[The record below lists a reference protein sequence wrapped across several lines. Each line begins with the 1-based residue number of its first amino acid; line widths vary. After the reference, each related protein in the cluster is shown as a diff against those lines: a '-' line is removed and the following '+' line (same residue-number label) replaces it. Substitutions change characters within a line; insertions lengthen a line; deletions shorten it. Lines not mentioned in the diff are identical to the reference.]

1 MSDPL
6 HHAWNLVH
14 KEGFRVANPIGRV
27 PMNQAH
33 DDDGIIDLR
42 ALASTPPPRGAF
54 AMASPFASEPPP
66 AFSLDANDADGER
79 AHSRGSKAKTIAI
92 VVASAAFLALGCV
105 GVGFAFRGAKA
116 APARA
121 AVVAPPAAPPVAAP
135 PAPVA
140 EPAPAAA
147 APAPNA
153 AEEPSAAE
161 AASTKKSKNGKA
173 RAGGAKST
181 KAAAAPVTKAPV
193 TKASDPCN
201 CHGDFQCNIRCA
213 ANK

>member
-1 MSDPL
+1 M

-27 PMNQAH
+27 PMNQSH
-33 DDDGIIDLR
+33 DDDGIIDFR

-54 AMASPFASEPPP
+54 AMPSPFASDPPP
-66 AFSLDANDADGER
+66 AFSLDASDADGER
-79 AHSRGSKAKTIAI
+79 APTRGSKAKTIAI

-121 AVVAPPAAPPVAAP
+121 AAVVAPPAAAPVAAP
-135 PAPVA
+135 PAPAA
-140 EPAPAAA
+140 EPAPVAA
-147 APAPNA
+147 APASSA
-153 AEEPSAAE
+153 AVDPPTAE
-161 AASTKKSKNGKA
+161 AASTKKGKNGKA
-173 RAGGAKST
+173 RAGGARST
-181 KAAAAPVTKAPV
+181 KAPAAPVTKAPV